1 LAEGVDAVRDRVGAG
16 GGGKKRSAMIAII
29 NPLHRKL
36 PHMLPIESIATRII
50 TIRGVRVMLDWD
62 LAALYEVETRRLN
75 EQVRRNENRFPAD
88 FMFQLTDEEFRG
100 LMSQIATSN
109 DPTAA
114 TPRGGRRKLPFAF
127 TEHGALQAASV
138 LNSPRAAEVS
148 IYIVRAFVQLRG
160 LLSANEELATQLKA
174 LDKRL
179 SQRLATHDQAIT
191 GIIDTLR
198 KLMHDERERS
208 AVAANKRP
216 IGFVHPEDKK
226 PKATKPRATRT

>member
-1 LAEGVDAVRDRVGAG
+1 MNLT
-16 GGGKKRSAMIAII
+16 
-29 NPLHRKL
+29 PLIHVTPL
-36 PHMLPIESIATRII
+36 IH
-50 TIRGVRVMLDWD
+50 
-62 LAALYEVETRRLN
+62 
-75 EQVRRNENRFPAD
+75 
-88 FMFQLTDEEFRG
+88 EEFRG

-109 DPTAA
+109 DAA
-114 TPRGGRRKLPFAF
+114 APATRGGRRKLPFAF

-160 LLSANEELATQLKA
+160 LLSANEQLAAQLKA

-208 AVAANKRP
+208 TFAANKRP
-216 IGFVHPEDKK
+216 IGFVHPEDKT
-226 PKATKPRATRT
+226 PKAAKPRATKT